1 MHRQERAGWGGLAAM
16 GFVLLAG
23 GMELARTAAP
33 EPPCP
38 LEPPCPVES
47 RGEGEVCPGGPADE
61 SMPGGAMPSRLG
73 VASCSASS
81 CHGGPKGTNH
91 AVSTFAATLWMER
104 DPHARAS
111 EVLHSGRSRRM
122 AELLGIGPAHQAR
135 RCLVCH
141 SMADLSPTPLPDDL
155 VADGV
160 GCASCHGDPT
170 AWGSEHTLDAWKRMG
185 REERAAL
192 GYRDLSTPLERVNN
206 CTRCHVGDA
215 EHDVDHALIAAG
227 HPRLVFEFAAYQ
239 KRYPRHWSPAGRAE
253 VGTDFK
259 ARSWAVGQAATLAAT
274 ARLLAARVSDQPGR
288 VSDQP
293 ARATSALPSGRW
305 PEFAEFD
312 CQGCHRSIAG
322 VAPPA
327 VDALRPGWSAVGTPA
342 WQPWSQAGGAL
353 LTGSSAEGDVDRG
366 LADLRRLLERHWGPA
381 DQTRRGRVRLEA
393 RALATVAARRAEA
406 IDARAE
412 VDLDEVATKIE
423 ALVAEGGPGI
433 GSWEA
438 AVQSVLALE
447 AILDGG
453 PAQLGNA
460 ESHDV
465 DRELEGLRESLRYPP
480 RQETPPT
487 LRRSDFKRLR
497 TTVP

>member
-1 MHRQERAGWGGLAAM
+1 MRRQEQTGWGGLAAM
-16 GFVLLAG
+16 GFVLFAA
-23 GMELARTAAP
+23 GMELARTATP
-33 EPPCP
+33 EPPCHLEPPCP
-38 LEPPCPVES
+38 LES
-47 RGEGEVCPGGPADE
+47 RGEGEVCPTGPVDE

-122 AELLGIGPAHQAR
+122 AELLGIGPAHQAH

-160 GCASCHGDPT
+160 GCASCHGNPT

-192 GYRDLSTPLERVNN
+192 GYRDLSTPLDRVNN

-239 KRYPRHWSPAGRAE
+239 KRYPRHWRPAGRAE

-274 ARLLAARVSDQPGR
+274 ARLLEARVSDP
-288 VSDQP
+288 P
-293 ARATSALPSGRW
+293 ARATSAVPGGRW

-312 CQGCHRSIAG
+312 CQGCHRSIAS
-322 VAPPA
+322 VAPPS
-327 VDALRPGWSAVGTPA
+327 VDAVRPGWSAIGTPA
-342 WQPWSQAGGAL
+342 WQPWTQAGGAL
-353 LTGSSAEGDVDRG
+353 LSGNSADGDLDAG

-381 DQTRRGRVRLEA
+381 DQTRRGRVRLQA
-393 RALATVAARRAEA
+393 RALAGAAARRAEA
-406 IDARAE
+406 LEALDE
-412 VDLDEVATKIE
+412 VDLDDVATKIE

-447 AILDGG
+447 AVLDGG
-453 PAQLGNA
+453 PAQLGNT
-460 ESHDV
+460 ERNDV
-465 DRELEGLRESLRYPP
+465 DRHLEGLRESLRYPP

-497 TTVP
+497 ATVP